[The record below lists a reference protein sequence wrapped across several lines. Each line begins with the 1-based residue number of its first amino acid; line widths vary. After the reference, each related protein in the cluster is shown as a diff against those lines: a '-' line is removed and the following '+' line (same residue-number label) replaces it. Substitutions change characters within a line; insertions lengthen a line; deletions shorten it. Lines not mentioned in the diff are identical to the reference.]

1 MSFILKPGK
10 NSAWRNRELK
20 NLLTAFILHG
30 KIETSLPLARN
41 NKKKNLTKSSAKFVS
56 LAKKA
61 NKEPKK
67 KQHFYRLA
75 LCLVNKTID
84 KKGISKVFDNVGK
97 KYCDRP
103 GGFTRVIKLGSRQG
117 DNSPRAIV

>member
-1 MSFILKPGK
+1 MYIIVKITIMSFILKPGK
-10 NSAWRNRELK
+10 NSAWRSRELK

-30 KIETSLPLARN
+30 KVETSLPLARN
-41 NKKKNLTKSSAKFVS
+41 NKKTNLTKSSAKFVS

-61 NKEPKK
+61 NQEPEK

-75 LCLVNKTID
+75 LCLVNKLVD
-84 KKGISKVFDNVGK
+84 KKGISKAFDSIGK

-103 GGFTRVIKLGSRQG
+103 GGFIRVIK
-117 DNSPRAIV
+117 